1 MEKRSL
7 SFSSSTLKMI
17 AMLSMLIDH
26 TWIALIS
33 GNIWMNCLGR
43 LAFPIFAFELVEG
56 YFHTHDVKAY
66 AKRLFLFALI
76 SEIPFD
82 LIAGGTIFY
91 PFHQNVMFTLLLG
104 LVSISAIDQA
114 QTEPLASQRMK
125 YACYVTLSLLIAL
138 FGMVDYSIF
147 GVFMILVFYFTRQK
161 PLSTVWQFIA
171 MAFINCY
178 LLAGQAIQLGSFAF
192 PIQGFALLALPLIWL
207 YNGKQ
212 GIQSK
217 AFRLFGYLFYPLHL
231 GILAMLCFAG
241 ISIG

>member
-1 MEKRSL
+1 MEQRNL
-7 SFSSSTLKMI
+7 SFSSSTLKII

-33 GNIWMNCLGR
+33 GNTWMNCLGR

-82 LIAGGTIFY
+82 LVAGGTVFY

-104 LVSISAIDQA
+104 LVAISAIDQA

-125 YACYVTLSLLIAL
+125 DVYK
-138 FGMVDYSIF
+138 
-147 GVFMILVFYFTRQK
+147 RQ
-161 PLSTVWQFIA
+161 A
-171 MAFINCY
+171 
-178 LLAGQAIQLGSFAF
+178 
-192 PIQGFALLALPLIWL
+192 
-207 YNGKQ
+207 
-212 GIQSK
+212 
-217 AFRLFGYLFYPLHL
+217 
-231 GILAMLCFAG
+231 
-241 ISIG
+241 